1 LVENLTKNAYFGDG
15 YQQNDVFIHKIEVF
29 FALSLA
35 WQGYSNIFVSI
46 IINNKLIKTK
56 TMNKAELID
65 AIASNADLSK
75 ADAKRA
81 LDGFVTATSDALK
94 KGDRISL
101 VGFGSFSISNRAAR
115 TGRNPQTG
123 KEIQIAAKNVV
134 RFKAG
139 SELSGKVN

>member
-1 LVENLTKNAYFGDG
+1 
-15 YQQNDVFIHKIEVF
+15 
-29 FALSLA
+29 
-35 WQGYSNIFVSI
+35 
-46 IINNKLIKTK
+46 
-56 TMNKAELID
+56 MNKAELID
-65 AIASNADLSK
+65 AIASDAGLSK

-81 LDGFVTATSDALK
+81 LDGFVNATGDALK

-101 VGFGSFSISNRAAR
+101 VGFGSFSVSNRAAR

-123 KEIQIAAKNVV
+123 KEIKIAAKNVV